1 MDRVWQDGLKTHPR
15 DGFLRETHKNAMSHK
30 DRKPKRSLLN
40 FDSLEH
46 RNLLSVLINAKP
58 TLHVEV
64 DPPHVTQH
72 HRGVY
77 ILQPTI
83 IHVTGSAQPPAAND
97 TVRVD
102 FYAEDAQGN
111 LVNGGNPVGTA
122 TPDFLGLYKADIT
135 LPSTIRKDVN
145 FLVARETAIGT
156 IGSDLV
162 INPTTL
168 SGLTGTLGINGTTAS
183 GLVGTVADP
192 GSVSTIAAT
201 QGGFT
206 GTVSNPATTSTLN
219 ATQTSILPGLITG
232 TVSNPASTSTF
243 AGTAGAITG
252 TSTNPAVTSN
262 FTQTGA
268 SAIAGTTGSFS
279 QTGTAA
285 IAGTTGTAT
294 MNINE
299 VAVSDPVTIY
309 IHQPRVPI
317 APIAITGLHAHKT
330 PAPHVHAARLHH
342 GA

>member
-1 MDRVWQDGLKTHPR
+1 MDRVWQDGLKTQSR
-15 DGFLRETHKNAMSHK
+15 DGFLRETHKDAMSHK
-30 DRKPKRSLLN
+30 NRKPTRSLLN

-58 TLHVEV
+58 TLNVEIN
-64 DPPHVTQH
+64 PPHVTQH

-183 GLVGTVADP
+183 GLIGTVADP

-219 ATQTSILPGLITG
+219 ATLISIPPGLIMG
-232 TVSNPASTSTF
+232 TVANPASTSLL
-243 AGTAGAITG
+243 AGTAGAISG
-252 TSTNPAVTSN
+252 TSTNPAVTSG
-262 FTQTGA
+262 FTQTGT
-268 SAIAGTTGSFS
+268 SAIAGTTGSFT

-299 VAVSDPVTIY
+299 AAVSDPVTIY
-309 IHQPRVPI
+309 IHQPRGPQPLI
-317 APIAITGLHAHKT
+317 GSTGLHAHKT
-330 PAPHVHAARLHH
+330 HALQVHGTHVHRFA
-342 GA
+342 